1 MINLVLE
8 KKQRHSVLRYLE
20 MHITI
25 SNSKV
30 ASKEATKSMQSWLEG
45 FFSFSVV
52 VTAFQI

>member
-8 KKQRHSVLRYLE
+8 KKQRHPVLRYLE
-20 MHITI
+20 MRIMI

-30 ASKEATKSMQSWLEG
+30 AS
-45 FFSFSVV
+45 FSFSVV